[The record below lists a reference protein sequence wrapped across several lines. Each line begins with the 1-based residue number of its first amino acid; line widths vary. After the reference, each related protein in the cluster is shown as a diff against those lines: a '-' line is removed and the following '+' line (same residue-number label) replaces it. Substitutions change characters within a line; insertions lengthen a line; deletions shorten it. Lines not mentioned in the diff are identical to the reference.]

1 MGNNLFTTID
11 SYEIYVNVSDTDAV
25 FLKKESLK
33 IAVKRL
39 VDALNKYTDDN
50 AKKMV
55 HTLMET
61 KMSDVALNQYV
72 YFDISGATVG
82 EEEPHMYVL
91 KFSWEPFCRIHIGE
105 VRNPFVSSI
114 GSYTGCVR
122 WENDDFH
129 AMYPVEFGDNVTY
142 TNWKDCKCVNHTGG
156 YFYDLNEYLF
166 NGFMNNFHSYKDS
179 LAYLGYGQKGGV
191 VTGAQQ
197 VANIFSNVATLLSTY
212 PNGIDYNSSKKYS
225 TVDWFYNTLE
235 FVFNEL
241 HEKNSLDGAYFYMAM
256 RDYVKE
262 IDKAGKLL
270 TTTTIKEE

>member
-179 LAYLGYGQKGGV
+179 LAYLGYGQKEGV